1 MVDTKGFVWGTG
13 RRKSAIARVRV
24 APGTG
29 LMVIN
34 RKTWEDYFPT
44 HAARVSVRQPLDVA
58 AVATTYDIHVKV
70 EGGGPQGQA
79 DAVRHGLTR
88 ALIAADPALE
98 APLRGAGFLTRD
110 ARVKERKKYGQRG
123 ARARY
128 QFSKR

>member
-1 MVDTKGFVWGTG
+1 MVDAKGFVWGTG
-13 RRKSAIARVRV
+13 RRKKAIARVRV

-29 LMVIN
+29 QMIVN
-34 RKTWEDYFPT
+34 RKTWEEYFPT
-44 HAARVSVRQPLDVA
+44 EAAKVAVRQPLDVA
-58 AVATTYDIHVKV
+58 EVAPNYDIFIKV

-79 DAVRHGLTR
+79 DAVRHGLAR
-88 ALIAADPALE
+88 ALVAADPTLE
-98 APLRGAGFLTRD
+98 SSLRGAGFLTRD